1 MPAAGPCAAEKGEAA
16 MTTMT
21 RFVSAIGDLHTK
33 LEDAQAKYERT
44 VIAAEQLA
52 QCTTAGKFVYIPD
65 NGGGQ
70 VSLEVS
76 DETREALLRQASTH
90 GVNEAVGELYG
101 IWQHIASMAYD
112 AINHID
118 AARKAAIQEQ
128 SVPAPPSRVVNRQPV
143 TTAPTEAV
151 TMTQSV
157 SPAVPPRVRRI

>member
-1 MPAAGPCAAEKGEAA
+1 

-33 LEDAQAKYERT
+33 LEASQAKYERT

-52 QCTTAGKFVYIPD
+52 QCTTAGKFVYVPD

-76 DETREALLRQASTH
+76 AETREALLQQASTQ
-90 GVNEAVGELYG
+90 GVNAAVDEMYG
-101 IWQHIASMAYD
+101 IWQQVASMAYD
-112 AINHID
+112 ALNHIE
-118 AARKAAIQEQ
+118 AARNAAAQTQ
-128 SVPAPPSRVVNRQPV
+128 SVPAPPPRVVNRQPV